1 MSTEPPDDEPT
12 LITGRPPVLAE
23 DADLPTIVTGAHPP
37 ANAADLPTLVTG
49 GPSAEGPA
57 GPSSEEWL
65 DGKFRLLD
73 QLGEGGFGLVYRAEQ
88 TQPIHRIVAVK
99 VLKAG
104 MDTRQII
111 GRFDTERQT
120 LALMEH
126 PNIARVL
133 DAGTTER
140 GQPYFVME
148 LVRGRSITRYATENS
163 LDLHRKLELFIPVC
177 LAVNHAHQKGIIH
190 RDLKP
195 SNVMVMEED
204 DAPTPKVIDFGIA
217 KVLEQKDARQTL
229 ATGLD
234 QLVGT
239 PGYISPEQIEFGSAH
254 ADTRSDV
261 YALGS
266 ILLELLTGKGLVSPM
281 DIAHKPIHLILRD
294 QVELDPPK
302 PSSRTPEL
310 KGDLDWIILKA
321 LERDPA
327 RRYGSAGDLADDLRR
342 FLRHQPVQ
350 ARPPSRRYLIE
361 KFVRRHRVGV
371 AAGLAIAFAV
381 LAGGITS
388 TALYIE
394 AEHNRDLLRRSY
406 SRSDEQMARQ
416 LTERTDYPE
425 AVAWLCRS
433 LRTDDGN
440 TLAATNLLTLLQYVH
455 LLHPATPELAM
466 ASDVTSTRLV
476 ALSPPSRRL
485 LAVGSAA
492 PSPAGARRDLLSLWN
507 LDTLT
512 REDQPL
518 PEGTRAT
525 AAVLSPDGSLAA
537 LARDDGQ
544 VELVDLISARRLPL
558 QPRLPGAALCLAL
571 SGDGQILAAGG
582 ENGGLQF
589 WDLRRPETPAVV
601 LTDPSLNGEPVQ
613 VIALDLF
620 GTLAAT
626 GCPLFDGSGGGQAL
640 VWDLLEHRRLGDA
653 FETEQGIAALA
664 LHREQEMLVVGLH
677 SGLVHVG
684 NFRAQSELL
693 PPLVHPGAIL
703 SLSLSQDGGVL
714 HVGDGQGYL
723 HGWDLRDGRPLHPAE
738 RHDGEVITTHLAPGA
753 GLVTAISRH
762 GEIHVWDTRN
772 GDRTRLRLPHN
783 IAEAGLSA
791 DGSQL
796 VAAPALHPRLQVWS
810 IHERMTTRRW
820 LAPATDES
828 LSLKPPREAPPQL
841 ADSRTLTASQNG
853 RWLAAVS
860 REGSVGIFDEKWK
873 PRCRFEH
880 PPAVGAV
887 VVSEDGNLVV
897 SSGRDQQILFWNGVT
912 GEPLGISIRL
922 KTFVP
927 GLALSPD
934 GRRLVTLTDNS
945 EIRVWDTTTGNCLTP
960 GIRQGRNIL
969 QVGVSE
975 DGSRIHFLTSEEG
988 WFSLPMP
995 PEPTVLPQWFL
1006 ELAEALASRRLND
1019 EGKSETLEP
1028 ATLDEALKSV
1038 PTTPTPADA
1047 LATRWATWLL
1057 TRPDQ
1062 RPLSPED
1069 DEPLAEYAR
1078 RLTESSNPSALA
1090 EASRF
1095 SN

>member
-1 MSTEPPDDEPT
+1 VSTTLPDDEPT
-12 LITGRPPVLAE
+12 LITGRGPVLG
-23 DADLPTIVTGAHPP
+23 D
-37 ANAADLPTLVTG
+37 DLPTLATAAPV
-49 GPSAEGPA
+49 PA
-57 GPSSEEWL
+57 CATEPQEDWL

-88 TQPIHRIVAVK
+88 TQPIHRLVAVK

-104 MDTRQII
+104 MDTRQVIA
-111 GRFDTERQT
+111 RFDTERQT

-133 DAGTTER
+133 DAGTTAR

-148 LVRGRSITRYATENS
+148 LVRGRSITRYASEKS
-163 LDLHRKLELFIPVC
+163 LSLPRKLELFIPVC

-204 DAPTPKVIDFGIA
+204 DSPTPKVIDFGIA

-281 DIAHKPIHLILRD
+281 DIAHKPIHAILRD
-294 QVELDPPK
+294 QVELDPPR
-302 PSSRTPEL
+302 PSSREPEL

-342 FLRHQPVQ
+342 FLHHQPVQ

-371 AAGLAIAFAV
+371 AASLAIALAV
-381 LAGGITS
+381 LAGGVTS

-394 AEHNRDLLRRSY
+394 AERNRDLLRRSY

-425 AVAWLCRS
+425 AVAWLCRA
-433 LRTDDGN
+433 LRTDPAN
-440 TLAATNLLTLLQYVH
+440 TLAATNLLTLLQHVH

-466 ASDVTSTRLV
+466 ANDVTSTRLV
-476 ALSPPSRRL
+476 TLSPPSQRL
-485 LAVGSAA
+485 LAVGSVA
-492 PSPAGARRDLLSLWN
+492 PSATGSRRDLLSLWN
-507 LDTLT
+507 LETLK
-512 REDQPL
+512 REDQPVA
-518 PEGTRAT
+518 GGARAT
-525 AAVLSPDGSLAA
+525 ALKLSPDGSLAA

-544 VELVDLISARRLPL
+544 VELIDLASARHLAL

-582 ENGGLQF
+582 EGGCLQF
-589 WDLRRPETPAVV
+589 WDLRHPETPAVV
-601 LTDPSLNGEPVQ
+601 LSDPSLEGEPVQ

-626 GCPLFDGSGGGQAL
+626 GSPIAGGNGGGRAL
-640 VWDLLEHRRLGDA
+640 VWDLLEQKVAGDA
-653 FETEQGIAALA
+653 FETEQGIATLA

-684 NFRAQSELL
+684 NFHAQTELL

-703 SLSLSQDGGVL
+703 SLSLSQDGAVL

-738 RHDGEVITTHLAPGA
+738 RHDGEIITTHLAAGA
-753 GLVTAISRH
+753 GLVTAVSRH

-796 VAAPALHPRLQVWS
+796 VAAPALQPRLQVWS

-820 LAPATDES
+820 LAPENDETLAS
-828 LSLKPPREAPPQL
+828 KAPALEPPKEL
-841 ADSRTLTASQNG
+841 ADSRLLVASQSG
-853 RWLAAVS
+853 RWFAATG
-860 REGSVGIFDEKWK
+860 RDGSVRLLDDQWHT
-873 PRCRFEH
+873 RCRFEH

-887 VVSEDGNLVV
+887 VVSEDGRLAI
-897 SSGRDQQILFWNGVT
+897 SSGRDQQILFWNAST
-912 GEPLGISIRL
+912 GAPLGISIRL

-934 GRRLVTLTDNS
+934 GRRLVTLTDDG
-945 EIRVWDTTTGNCLTP
+945 EIRVWDTATGNCLTP
-960 GIRQGRNIL
+960 GIRQGRDIRR
-969 QVGVSE
+969 VAVSE
-975 DGSRIHFLTSEEG
+975 DGSRLQFLAGTEG

-995 PEPTVLPQWFL
+995 PEPTALPEWFL
-1006 ELAEALASRRLND
+1006 GLAEALASRRLND
-1019 EGKSETLEP
+1019 EGKSQ
-1028 ATLDEALKSV
+1028 TLDPAEVQAALQAV
-1038 PTTPTPADA
+1038 PAQSDPADA
-1047 LATRWATWLL
+1047 LAHRWAAWLL
-1057 TRPDQ
+1057 ARPTE
-1062 RPLSPED
+1062 RPLSPQDE
-1069 DEPLAEYAR
+1069 EPLADYAR
-1078 RLTESSNPSALA
+1078 RLTESSEPSALA
-1090 EASRF
+1090 EATRF
-1095 SN
+1095 SH

>member
-1 MSTEPPDDEPT
+1 M
-12 LITGRPPVLAE
+12 ITGRGPVIS
-23 DADLPTIVTGAHPP
+23 D
-37 ANAADLPTLVTG
+37 DLPTLATAAPVPTAPG
-49 GPSAEGPA
+49 GLQED
-57 GPSSEEWL
+57 WL

-88 TQPIHRIVAVK
+88 TQPIHRLVAVK

-104 MDTRQII
+104 MDTRQVIA
-111 GRFDTERQT
+111 RFDTERQT

-133 DAGTTER
+133 DAGTTAR

-148 LVRGRSITRYATENS
+148 LVRGRSITRYASEKKLGLTQ
-163 LDLHRKLELFIPVC
+163 KLELFIPVC

-204 DAPTPKVIDFGIA
+204 GAPTPKVIDFGIA

-294 QVELDPPK
+294 QVELDPPR
-302 PSSRTPEL
+302 PSSREPEL

-342 FLRHQPVQ
+342 FLHHQPVQ

-381 LAGGITS
+381 LAGGVTS
-388 TALYIE
+388 TALYVE
-394 AEHNRDLLRRSY
+394 AERNRDLLRRSY

-433 LRTDDGN
+433 LRTDAAN
-440 TLAATNLLTLLQYVH
+440 TLAATNLLTLLQHVH

-466 ASDVTSTRLV
+466 AQDVSSTRLV
-476 ALSPPSRRL
+476 ALSPGSRRL
-485 LAVGSAA
+485 LAVGTAA
-492 PSPAGARRDLLSLWN
+492 PSATGSRRDLLSLWN
-507 LDTLT
+507 LDTLK

-518 PEGTRAT
+518 TDGARAT
-525 AAVLSPDGSLAA
+525 ALLLSPDGSLAA

-544 VELVDLISARRLPL
+544 VELVDLASARHLPL

-582 ENGGLQF
+582 EGGSLQF
-589 WDLRRPETPAVV
+589 WDLRRPEAPAVV
-601 LTDPSLNGEPVQ
+601 MTDPALQGEPVQ

-626 GCPLFDGSGGGQAL
+626 GSPVAGGTGGGRAL
-640 VWDLLEHRRLGDA
+640 VWDLLEGKAAGDA

-677 SGLVHVG
+677 SGLIHVG
-684 NFRAQSELL
+684 NFRAQTELL

-738 RHDGEVITTHLAPGA
+738 RHDGEIITTHLAPGA
-753 GLVTAISRH
+753 GLVTAVSRH
-762 GEIHVWDTRN
+762 GEVHVWDTRN
-772 GDRTRLRLPHN
+772 GNRTRLRLPHN

-796 VAAPALHPRLQVWS
+796 VAAPALRPRLQVWS

-820 LAPATDES
+820 LAPETDETFAPQ
-828 LSLKPPREAPPQL
+828 PPATEPPQSL
-841 ADSRTLTASQNG
+841 ADSRLLTTCQSG
-853 RWLAAVS
+853 RWHAATG
-860 REGSVGIFDEKWK
+860 RDGSVRLLDEQWRT
-873 PRCRFEH
+873 RCRFEH

-887 VVSEDGNLVV
+887 VVSEDGRLAV
-897 SSGRDQQILFWNGVT
+897 SSGRDQQILFWNAAT

-934 GRRLVTLTDNS
+934 GRRLVTLTDDS
-945 EIRVWDTTTGNCLTP
+945 EIRVWDTATGDCLTP
-960 GIRQGRNIL
+960 AIRQGRNIRR
-969 QVGVSE
+969 VAVSE
-975 DGSRIHFLTSEEG
+975 DGSRLHFLAGTEG

-995 PEPTVLPQWFL
+995 PEPTALPEWFL
-1006 ELAEALASRRLND
+1006 RLAEALASRRLND
-1019 EGKSETLEP
+1019 EGKSQ
-1028 ATLDEALKSV
+1028 TLDPAEVQAALQAV
-1038 PTTPTPADA
+1038 PTTADKTDA
-1047 LATRWATWLL
+1047 LAQRWAAWLL
-1057 TRPDQ
+1057 ARPAE
-1062 RPLSPED
+1062 RPLSPQD
-1069 DEPLAEYAR
+1069 DEPLADYAR
-1078 RLTESSNPSALA
+1078 RLAESTEPSALA

-1095 SN
+1095 GH